1 MRAVQH
7 FEDNWVQYLVTFIV
21 LSGIVVWSLMFFEWL
36 HLPTCQTV
44 AEYSPGIER
53 PEGSRYR
60 ERAGDLVY
68 DCRVPKYLP
77 TR

>member
-1 MRAVQH
+1 MSAIEHV
-7 FEDNWVQYLVTFIV
+7 ENNWPIYLTAFLVTGAV
-21 LSGIVVWSLMFFEWL
+21 VVWGLMFYQWAS
-36 HLPTCQTV
+36 LPSCQTV
-44 AEYSPGIER
+44 AEYSTGLER

-60 ERAGDLVY
+60 ETVGNLRY

>member
-1 MRAVQH
+1 
-7 FEDNWVQYLVTFIV
+7 
-21 LSGIVVWSLMFFEWL
+21 MFYEWAT
-36 HLPTCQTV
+36 LPSCQTV
-44 AEYSPGIER
+44 AEYSTGLER

-60 ERAGDLVY
+60 ETVGDLRY

>member
-1 MRAVQH
+1 MRAIQH
-7 FEDNWVQYLVTFIV
+7 FEDNWVPYIVTFLI
-21 LSGIVVWSLMFFEWL
+21 LGCIVVWSLMFFEWIN
-36 HLPTCQTV
+36 LPACQTV
-44 AEYSPGIER
+44 AEYSTGIER

-60 ERAGDLVY
+60 EHVGDLTY